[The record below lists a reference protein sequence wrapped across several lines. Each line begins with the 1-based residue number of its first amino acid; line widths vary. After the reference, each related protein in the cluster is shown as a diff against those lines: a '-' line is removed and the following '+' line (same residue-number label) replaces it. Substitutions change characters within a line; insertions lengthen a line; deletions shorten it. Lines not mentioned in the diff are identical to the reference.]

1 MGAPS
6 RRNLAPWLLLL
17 AASVDAFLEPAG
29 CRQKRFGSIIHQRT
43 KLPRPTYQSRTQLA
57 VIPKNT
63 ATESSTQTK
72 TVGRNEGVYVRPS
85 AAVERGSGFFI
96 PGLEG
101 PRLRLVAGSLGLA
114 LAAWNHYSQ
123 GAAGDSETAANATIN
138 IDEVTAVVFSLLVLL
153 QGSIEAVR
161 EKQPITT
168 SPVDSRKR
176 RTVVDNTRA
185 TGLIWTLPEITDSW
199 LDSLDR
205 RNRIEWVGQTYLAL
219 TPATCLWL
227 LSTDDGIVFR
237 IEQEDRTKSAITG
250 TEQSASCL
258 PDEAKYD
265 TDSSI
270 SVGPEANAL
279 LAQSS
284 SGQISLPITHP
295 VSQSLLKVSG
305 RDGSG
310 GARTVVLQRIDET
323 TCFAMTST
331 ELLAAF
337 RKQDLSWLGQLAKY
351 VAME

>member
-1 MGAPS
+1 MTAPAKRS
-6 RRNLAPWLLLL
+6 L
-17 AASVDAFLEPAG
+17 AAWILLSTATVDAFLEPAG
-29 CRQKRFGSIIHQRT
+29 FHPRRIGSFIHQRT
-43 KLPRPTYQSRTQLA
+43 RPTHPSCIQLG
-57 VIPKNT
+57 VVPKNT

-72 TVGRNEGVYVRPS
+72 QATIGRNEGVYVRPS

-123 GAAGDSETAANATIN
+123 GAAGDSEANSNVTIN

-168 SPVDSRKR
+168 TVDSRKR
-176 RTVVDNTRA
+176 GNVEDNTR
-185 TGLIWTLPEITDSW
+185 TTRLIWTLPETSGAW

-205 RNRIEWVGQTYLAL
+205 RDRIEWVGQTYLAL
-219 TPATCLWL
+219 TPASCLWL
-227 LSTDDGIVFR
+227 LSNNDGIVFR
-237 IEQEDRTKSAITG
+237 IEQDDRAKSTSTG
-250 TEQSASCL
+250 TDQPANSIS
-258 PDEAKYD
+258 DEANYD
-265 TDSSI
+265 TDSA
-270 SVGPEANAL
+270 SVSREAIAL

-284 SGQISLPITHP
+284 SGRISLPITHP
-295 VSQSLLKVSG
+295 VSQSLLKVAG
-305 RDGSG
+305 KNDSG
-310 GARTVVLQRIDET
+310 GTRTLVLQRIDAT
-323 TCFAMTST
+323 TSFAMTST